1 MQWGC
6 RRCRGRAE
14 QTHTASLGTSYPAA
28 PVSTFWSHLEDP
40 PPPFYDVFPPL
51 KTLVAPS
58 AASLG
63 VHWSFSQKQVTEV
76 WTQTWD
82 ARNPWAPL
90 APGEAQ
96 PDQHGCLCSRHVK
109 PGDSASSL
117 RPDYGQPWTLLGE
130 KVLSKF
136 EAFIFS
142 PFWNIGWIIRNPPP
156 EVIGFTNIS

>member
-117 RPDYGQPWTLLGE
+117 RPDYGHGG
-130 KVLSKF
+130 VMC
-136 EAFIFS
+136 
-142 PFWNIGWIIRNPPP
+142 
-156 EVIGFTNIS
+156 V